1 MAATTTP
8 SLPTLIVNS
17 GEVSGPDTL
26 DFKLGTEAVFE
37 VVADVADE
45 VHVHGYDLHFD
56 TQPGV
61 PTQIRFTA
69 DVPGEFEVE
78 LEGAS
83 LELVKLVVEP

>member
-8 SLPTLIVNS
+8 SLPAITVS
-17 GEVSGPDTL
+17 AGEVSGPDTL
-26 DFKLGTEAVFE
+26 DFKLGDEAAFE

-61 PTQIRFTA
+61 PVKVRFTA